1 MFQDASYAAH
11 ASADTRLA
19 RADLPIRPLPG
30 PVPSWRHAATA
41 GLLLVTLPVFAVAA
55 VACLPVLLAVATGQ
69 SLRRLWAL
77 AFVDA
82 QEAPQIR
89 R

>member
-41 GLLLVTLPVFAVAA
+41 GLLLVTLPVV
-55 VACLPVLLAVATGQ
+55 TGQ
-69 SLRRLWAL
+69 GLRRLWAL